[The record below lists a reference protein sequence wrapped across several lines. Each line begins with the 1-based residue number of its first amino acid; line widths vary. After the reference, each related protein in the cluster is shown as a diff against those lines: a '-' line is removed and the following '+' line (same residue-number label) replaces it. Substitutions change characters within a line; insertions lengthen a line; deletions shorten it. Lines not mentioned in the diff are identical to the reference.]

1 MKPTTLKLLALWL
14 LTLAAFACAGAL
26 FAWAF

>member
-1 MKPTTLKLLALWL
+1 MTRDTLKLYALWL